1 MARVS
6 KNRSV
11 KKTVYVFWEGESE
24 EAYSRYLKNA
34 FDNRAVIRCHRES
47 GTFVTAKS
55 CYRNDKKFKSDLEE
69 YDELWFFFD
78 TEIEKRNQWDENM
91 KCLKDII
98 ASRTRR
104 NPIKIRLLM
113 TTGCIEY
120 WFLLHYRKTAPQ
132 IVTAAD
138 KERVLDE
145 VRKEQPNYKKG
156 DYPSTSAIAE
166 KYMTAIE
173 NGRWTLERLK
183 DEGLPESEE
192 QRNRW
197 LYKGTHTFTTVHEAL
212 EWLLS
217 SN

>member
-34 FDNRAVIRCHRES
+34 FDHSAVIRCHRES
-47 GTFVTAKS
+47 GTFVTAKA

-78 TEIEKRNQWDENM
+78 TEIEKGNQWDENM